1 MANLKPALTP
11 DEVKK
16 AGVAN
21 IRKAYNNLAETYNKM
36 LDGKLF
42 YCHKCNQY
50 KLSDAFYND
59 ERFASGLYPTCIKC
73 TLDEATDYDKKTDVR
88 SDNREKTKNVFQKMD
103 LFFSDDLYN
112 RCLKIIEEKTGERN
126 RSTAYQQMLVMVKT
140 LPQYANKSWKDSEFV
155 LDGNSDDE
163 TINENSRIV
172 KSGKKRFGKNYT
184 ADEIYWLENEYQD
197 WIARYSCESKAQENL
212 FKILCQQ
219 ELERE
224 NIRKNGGNTKDI
236 DKSLQDTMNSLGIKP
251 SQSNME
257 ALADN
262 LSFGQLL
269 EQWEKEKPVPEPQGE
284 FKDPDR
290 VGTYIDVFFKGHL
303 AKMMGLRNGFSKLY
317 DKYME
322 KYTVTKPEINE
333 EEEEALFNQIFGT
346 KLDEDGE

>member
-50 KLSDAFYND
+50 KSSDSFYND
-59 ERFASGLYPTCIKC
+59 KRFASGLYPTCIKC
-73 TLDEATDYDKKTDVR
+73 TLDEATDYDKKTDIR

-103 LFFSDDLYN
+103 LFYSDDLYDK
-112 RCLKIIEEKTGERN
+112 CLKTIEEKVGEKN

-140 LPQYANKSWKDSEFV
+140 LPQYTNKSWKDSEFI
-155 LDGNSDDE
+155 LDENSDDA

-172 KSGKKRFGKNYT
+172 KSGKKRFGKNYS
-184 ADEIYWLENEYQD
+184 ADELYWLENEYQD

-224 NIRKNGGNTKDI
+224 IIRKNGGNTKDI
-236 DKSLQDTMNSLGIKP
+236 DKSIQDTMNSLGIKP
-251 SQSNME
+251 SQSNVE

-262 LSFGQLL
+262 ACFGMLIDKW
-269 EQWEKEKPVPEPQGE
+269 EQSKPIPEPEDE
-284 FKDPDR
+284 FKDPDKI
-290 VGTYIDVFFKGHL
+290 GFLIDVFFKGHL
-303 AKMMGLRNGFSKLY
+303 SAMMGLKNAFSNTYHNFMK
-317 DKYME
+317 
-322 KYTVTKPEINE
+322 KYTVEKPEINE
-333 EEEEALFNQIFGT
+333 EEEEALFNQIFGE
-346 KLDEDGE
+346 KAEGD